1 VLSGDERRVAGL
13 GLVWFLTGC
22 TLTGYTVPPPS
33 EAVLVG
39 KQEWF
44 RYSGVAP
51 QLVSERHWF
60 GVVRKTVWRG
70 VAPFTSLVVC
80 PTGLP
85 TQQPK
90 RCLQI
95 YHGIKLDGTKTW
107 EARRAEAPAPWQY
120 GVCGASDCA
129 GHRLQPNGWQL
140 NDLGVLDCVSDG
152 LASGRPFGC

>member
-1 VLSGDERRVAGL
+1 MRVAGF
-13 GLVWFLTGC
+13 GLVWFLTAC
-22 TLTGYTVPPPS
+22 TLTGYTVPPPP

-39 KQEWF
+39 EQEWF
-44 RYSGVAP
+44 QYSGVEP
-51 QLVSERHWF
+51 QLVSEQHWF

-85 TQQPK
+85 MQRPK

-107 EARRAEAPAPWQY
+107 EARRAGAPAPWAYVYTAREQNAWRWHLVDALPTVWNMGGY
-120 GVCGASDCA
+120 
-129 GHRLQPNGWQL
+129 
-140 NDLGVLDCVSDG
+140 
-152 LASGRPFGC
+152 